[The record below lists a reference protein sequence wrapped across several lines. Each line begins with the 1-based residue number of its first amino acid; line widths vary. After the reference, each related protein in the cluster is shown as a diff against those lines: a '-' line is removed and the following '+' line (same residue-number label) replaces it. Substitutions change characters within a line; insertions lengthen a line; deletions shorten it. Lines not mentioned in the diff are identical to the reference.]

1 VASTLP
7 LHAKAEGA
15 SVIREGD
22 VLAGRFRI
30 GVIPKGRGITSL
42 VRAWDL
48 QLDRPVAIF
57 FPPTWKSEDELARL
71 AQEAR
76 LSAQVTSEH
85 MLRIFHVGTLDRGE
99 PYSVME
105 FLTGSDLACW
115 LARRGPLPIEQAVDF
130 VLQACAA
137 VAEAHSFG
145 FVHRDIKP
153 ANLFAGDRPG
163 LAPSLKVLH
172 WNLSTSL
179 GSTDDK
185 PEPLDG
191 DPQSP
196 TIEPRG
202 LVGTPLYMSPEQW
215 HGHADERSDIWSFG
229 VTLSELVTGR
239 SPFEARTLLE
249 LHSEI
254 VSGAPLPLRQR
265 YPSLPPGLEATLLKC
280 LVTDPARRYQ
290 DVGEL
295 AVALLDFAPEGAKP
309 VVERI
314 CHVSARFP

>member
-1 VASTLP
+1 M
-7 LHAKAEGA
+7 
-15 SVIREGD
+15 IREGD

-30 GVIPKGRGITSL
+30 GVIPKGRGITPL

-57 FPPTWKSEDELARL
+57 FPPNRESKAELARL

-76 LSAQVTSEH
+76 LSAQITSEH

-105 FLTGSDLACW
+105 FLTGNDLAYW

-130 VLQACAA
+130 VLQACDA
-137 VAEAHSFG
+137 VAEAHSLG

-153 ANLFAGDRPG
+153 ANLFAGDRSG
-163 LAPSLKVLH
+163 LAQVLH
-172 WNLSTSL
+172 WDLSTSL

-191 DPQSP
+191 DPQSS

-215 HGHADERSDIWSFG
+215 HGHADERSDIWSLG

-239 SPFEARTLLE
+239 SFEARTLLD

-254 VSGAPLPLRQR
+254 VSGAPLPLRER
-265 YPSLPPGLEATLLKC
+265 YPSLSRGLEATLLKC

-295 AVALLDFAPEGAKP
+295 AAALLDFAPEGAKP

-314 CHVSARFP
+314 RHVSARIP